1 MKYIFKIIYDVKKDM
16 WNWRGALEDYLTDDW
31 CLDNV
36 KKYGSKLDQKI
47 TKQIL
52 GLKKSDAEAILK
64 PYLLSLKNNPN
75 SSLVTNYSYSVHYVN
90 GNTDWD
96 GLNLFNPLIFV
107 GFPMSGESVIVE
119 GKLQIKEKEVVLK
132 ELRASCVSNKTRNLF
147 QTGGSSGPRKDC
159 LIAVRDNIDTQIKHF
174 KKELSHD

>member
-1 MKYIFKIIYDVKKDM
+1 MLKHKIVLPLC
-16 WNWRGALEDYLTDDW
+16 ATF
-31 CLDNV
+31 
-36 KKYGSKLDQKI
+36 
-47 TKQIL
+47 
-52 GLKKSDAEAILK
+52 
-64 PYLLSLKNNPN
+64 LLSGCAEHSMRVSPENLSSISYSAPMECQIVYEESNQEYLPTLLKNNPN
-75 SSLVTNYSYSVHYVN
+75 SSLATNYSYTVHYVN

-119 GKLQIKEKEVVLK
+119 GKLQIKEKEVVVK

-174 KKELSHD
+174 KKELSHE